1 VKIFGYLAL
10 AVTLIVAAGAA
21 YRAINDAGYNRAIVE
36 MQTDSI
42 KAQNE
47 AIEKRMAEWI
57 ATQNEAEVVIQI
69 EEKIVEK
76 IRVVTKEVP
85 KVVKEIITIKPECSD
100 LGPEYAGL
108 LNAAV
113 RASNNTQDG
122 SATVT
127 SNVAD
132 SLP

>member
-21 YRAINDAGYNRAIVE
+21 YRAANDAGYNRAIVE
-36 MQTDSI
+36 MQEASI

-47 AIEKRMAEWI
+47 AIENLMAEWI
-57 ATQNEAEVVIQI
+57 ITQDKAEIVIQI

-85 KVVKEIITIKPECSD
+85 RIIREFIVADCHD
-100 LGPEYAGL
+100 LGPEYAGV
-108 LNAAV
+108 LNKQV
-113 RASNNTQDG
+113 RASNNTTNE
-122 SATVT
+122 SATDA
-127 SNVAD
+127 SRMAAP
-132 SLP
+132 LR

>member
-36 MQTDSI
+36 IQEASI

-57 ATQNEAEVVIQI
+57 ATQDKAEVVIKI
-69 EEKIVEK
+69 EERIVEK

-85 KVVKEIITIKPECSD
+85 KIIKEFIVAECRD
-100 LGPEYAGL
+100 LGPEYTGV
-108 LNAAV
+108 LNNQV
-113 RASNNTQDG
+113 RASNN
-122 SATVT
+122 ATDQSPPVT
-127 SNVAD
+127 PGMDA